1 MPHSLQE
8 PTLTDVISLG
18 RSLDSPNQLMR
29 SSYRQNVS
37 RISVSHK
44 PLALGLL
51 FNPRL
56 LYCEVE
62 KTFLL

>member
-1 MPHSLQE
+1 M
-8 PTLTDVISLG
+8 TDVISLG
-18 RSLDSPNQLMR
+18 RSLDSPNQLVR
-29 SSYRQNVS
+29 SLYRLNVNF
-37 RISVSHK
+37 ISVSQK